1 MNKNMTQPIC
11 FRVEI
16 SEDIFTQKV
25 HKYFACLC
33 DTLNGIPNEIKIG
46 THYSRPNIAMSCNV
60 YFFSIE
66 AYSQFAQLYAK
77 MLEGDFERNIWERA
91 NGIILDDIT
100 KNYLIEFGKILNQLK
115 PVIDYINKNGGLL
128 DNAFPGFDALEKALN
143 SNTLPDK
150 VLNSYNDSIRMISLF
165 LMVSEQFEK
174 LYSGK
179 LSKSDISNEGIY
191 YKGNIKFSF
200 FKLYKLLENFSPCIN
215 FINDNGGWHNSQI
228 ISRGFAKMKK
238 YNKAGKLSKE
248 VLSSLEE
255 IKTFLDMYLPI
266 AKYVSENEKDVHM
279 QTVPHKFE

>member
-16 SEDIFTQKV
+16 SKDIFS
-25 HKYFACLC
+25 HELLNYFGCLC
-33 DTLNGIPNEIKIG
+33 DTLHGIPNEIKTG
-46 THYSRPNIAMSCNV
+46 THYLQPNIAMSCNV
-60 YFFSIE
+60 YFLSIE

-91 NGIILDDIT
+91 NGIIFDDVT
-100 KNYLIEFGKILNQLK
+100 KNYLIEFGKILNQVT

-128 DNAFPGFDALEKALN
+128 DNSFPGFDALEKALN

-150 VLNSYNDSIRMISLF
+150 VLNSYHASIRIIFLF
-165 LMVSEQFEK
+165 LMVCEQFEK
-174 LYSGK
+174 LHSGK
-179 LSKSDISNEGIY
+179 LSESDLSNEEISY
-191 YKGNIKFSF
+191 QGNIKFSF

-215 FINDNGGWHNSQI
+215 FINDNGGWYNSQI

-238 YNKAGKLSKE
+238 YHKAGKLNKE
-248 VLSSLEE
+248 ILSSLEE